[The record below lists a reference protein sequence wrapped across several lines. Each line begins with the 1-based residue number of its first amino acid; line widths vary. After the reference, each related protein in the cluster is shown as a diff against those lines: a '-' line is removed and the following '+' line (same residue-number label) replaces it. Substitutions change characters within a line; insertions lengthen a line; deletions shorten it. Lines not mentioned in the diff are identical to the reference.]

1 MKELKYNIK
10 YLLKK
15 KELYFMIIFL
25 LLVVIAN
32 VVLVSAETLS
42 RIDDYKETIE
52 TAEYLQI
59 FSNFSSWLLCPICIL
74 CITIIISLVFCDISW
89 LEKKGKIDY
98 LLCNRLNYKKNIMIR
113 FLLSIFGTFLL
124 VFLALILDYLCLVY
138 LFGSGTKVDYSGGT
152 AFNIYTSVKFLKE
165 LFYSNPFLHSVI
177 CNLHIALIFGLVTGL
192 SYSLSFYFKQKV
204 LIYFISPVFFLIM
217 EVIFSSFSSI
227 RNLSIL
233 NQLQLIVGPLYN
245 AFILYGSLFIAS
257 IILVLFYIN
266 KKDVSL

>member
-74 CITIIISLVFCDISW
+74 CIPIISSLVFCDISW

-113 FLLSIFGTFLL
+113 LHLRTSSSTVSILCTMIQTFIHNQ
-124 VFLALILDYLCLVY
+124 LITVRRSSCQIITPFI
-138 LFGSGTKVDYSGGT
+138 LFVTIM
-152 AFNIYTSVKFLKE
+152 AFHPDK
-165 LFYSNPFLHSVI
+165 
-177 CNLHIALIFGLVTGL
+177 
-192 SYSLSFYFKQKV
+192 
-204 LIYFISPVFFLIM
+204 
-217 EVIFSSFSSI
+217 
-227 RNLSIL
+227 RNLMRL
-233 NQLQLIVGPLYN
+233 FCLDKPLP
-245 AFILYGSLFIAS
+245 
-257 IILVLFYIN
+257 
-266 KKDVSL
+266 